1 MRAIMVI
8 IWRARTCPNRFYKVS
23 VISRLVKKFEAM
35 MDSKASVVTSI
46 LSLMASFSFGAI

>member
-23 VISRLVKKFEAM
+23 VISRLIKKFEAM